1 MPAPLPLPLRVL
13 VRGASTVGYS
23 GVMSGP
29 RTDLGFPRVI
39 ERDLLAGGRPAS
51 VVSLTVGGMRTNTVL
66 RTWEH
71 DILGWSPDVIVI
83 MAGHYETLHVL
94 WPQWLERHANSNIWA
109 PRRLNTLYRRRV
121 LRPLWRTLVK
131 LQTKLEQRVPS
142 WWWRHRVDNAV
153 ADIAKTVTQAR
164 TIASP
169 LVIVMEVPQP
179 SGPGRSLFPGMPER
193 VTYVNQRLAE
203 AVARAGAEDVRIF
216 PTNEVVASYAHGDL
230 DAALPDGFHFTPGLH
245 AVVGGR
251 LADEIEAWAK
261 AQPHLE

>member
-71 DILGWSPDVIVI
+71 DVLGWSPDVLVI

-94 WPQWLERHANSNIWA
+94 WPQWLERHANSNIWS
-109 PRRLNTLYRRRV
+109 PRRLNTRYRRRV
-121 LRPLWRTLVK
+121 LRPQAAVK
-131 LQTKLEQRVPS
+131 SSSRSATRPS
-142 WWWRHRVDNAV
+142 SATSRRGNA
-153 ADIAKTVTQAR
+153 AW
-164 TIASP
+164 
-169 LVIVMEVPQP
+169 QP
-179 SGPGRSLFPGMPER
+179 SPATCMPAWHMPCPR
-193 VTYVNQRLAE
+193 PS
-203 AVARAGAEDVRIF
+203 GALS
-216 PTNEVVASYAHGDL
+216 P
-230 DAALPDGFHFTPGLH
+230 
-245 AVVGGR
+245 
-251 LADEIEAWAK
+251 
-261 AQPHLE
+261 